1 MLVASIGALAQ
12 PGQPHLHTPPGGV
25 VAKFCGQ
32 AHHPH
37 GIRPAGQPPGQQLPV
52 IDEERAQFR

>member
-1 MLVASIGALAQ
+1 MLVASLGALAQ
-12 PGQPHLHTPPGGV
+12 PGQPPLQAPPGVV

-37 GIRPAGQPPGQQLPV
+37 GICPPGQPPGQQVPV